1 MRQIKSARLV
11 TRQLLI
17 KKETTMRLTWAAAT
31 LVLLSAPAFASTET
45 QLAGCAAVSDKLD
58 RLICYDNLAA
68 NVTSVSASTAAAP
81 VAVATNKNETFGL
94 KKATV
99 KKEDFGLIK
108 KADVEEI
115 EKLYFTVAELDK
127 DAYGSL
133 TITLNNAQVWKQS
146 GSQRFK
152 LKTGQKIFIE
162 RAALGSFLLGSD
174 DRNAT
179 IRVKRLK

>member
-1 MRQIKSARLV
+1 
-11 TRQLLI
+11 
-17 KKETTMRLTWAAAT
+17 MRLTWAAAT
-31 LVLLSAPAFASTET
+31 IVLLSAPAFSSTET
-45 QLAGCAAVSDKLD
+45 LLANCAAVSDKLD

-68 NVTSVSASTAAAP
+68 NATSASSSLSSSASIAAVPA
-81 VAVATNKNETFGL
+81 VAATNKNETFGL
-94 KKATV
+94 KKTEV

>member
-1 MRQIKSARLV
+1 
-11 TRQLLI
+11 
-17 KKETTMRLTWAAAT
+17 MRLTWAAAT
-31 LVLLSAPAFASTET
+31 LVLLSAPAFASTDT
-45 QLAGCAAVSDKLD
+45 QLASCAAISDKLD

-68 NVTSVSASTAAAP
+68 SATSASSSVSASASKSNAS
-81 VAVATNKNETFGL
+81 VVATTNSNETFGL
-94 KKATV
+94 KKAVV

-115 EKLYFTVAELDK
+115 EKLYFTVAELNK

-133 TITLNNAQVWKQS
+133 TITLNNDQVWKQS
-146 GSQRFK
+146 GSQRYK

>member
-1 MRQIKSARLV
+1 
-11 TRQLLI
+11 
-17 KKETTMRLTWAAAT
+17 MRLTWAAAT
-31 LVLLSAPAFASTET
+31 LVLLSAPAFASTDT
-45 QLAGCAAVSDKLD
+45 QLAKCAAVSDKLD

-68 NVTSVSASTAAAP
+68 TSSSVSASASIAVAP
-81 VAVATNKNETFGL
+81 AAVATNQNETFGL
-94 KKATV
+94 KKAAV

-115 EKLYFTVAELDK
+115 EQLYFTVAELDK

-133 TITLNNAQVWKQS
+133 TITLNNGQVWKQS

-174 DRNAT
+174 DRNST